1 MTTSDH
7 CCNAVPAAV
16 AMIAGAL
23 LLGACSA
30 VAPGYQPPGGKTSPL
45 LERAKS
51 FEAGDVTEAGVYK
64 PSEQERS
71 LDCRRLLGSM
81 RVIISR
87 LKDSQNRPAPSA
99 VAGAA
104 QQTAASMGARSID
117 MTAEE
122 KREKARLVAYNQL
135 LKDKQCAP
143 LDLEQE
149 LRAGGAQPT
158 AAQPAG
164 RKR

>member
-1 MTTSDH
+1 MSF
-7 CCNAVPAAV
+7 NGVLRAVLGAAAIAV
-16 AMIAGAL
+16 AVA
-23 LLGACSA
+23 LGACSA
-30 VAPGYQPPGGKTSPL
+30 VAPGYQPTGGRASPL

-51 FEAGDVTEAGVYK
+51 FEAGDVTETGVYK

-143 LDLEQE
+143 LDIEQE
-149 LRAGGAQPT
+149 LRAGGPV
-158 AAQPAG
+158 AQPAE
-164 RKR
+164 KKK

>member
-1 MTTSDH
+1 MTSFTEPIRLGWG
-7 CCNAVPAAV
+7 AAAV
-16 AMIAGAL
+16 ASAL
-23 LLGACSA
+23 VLGGCSA
-30 VAPGYQPPGGKTSPL
+30 AAPGYQPAGGRSSTL

-51 FEAGDVTEAGVYK
+51 FEAGDVTETGAYK

-81 RVIISR
+81 KVIVSR
-87 LKDSQNRPAPSA
+87 LRDSHNRPAPSA
-99 VAGAA
+99 VASAA
-104 QQTAASMGARSID
+104 QQASASMGAKSID

-143 LDLEQE
+143 LDIEQE
-149 LRAGGAQPT
+149 LRGGSG
-158 AAQPAG
+158 AAAPAA
-164 RKR
+164 KKK